1 MSARAI
7 TYLPTLATEQAAA
20 MSRNKK
26 TALITQLL
34 SLVIFLDTMLI
45 HLLCFSD
52 PFNDIEKLLLWVE
65 ACLVMAYY
73 RKIFK
78 PLIRYITR
86 LQLSGRVRRP
96 IQRRRYADPSAVF
109 VHVLRLKLYNAYCVF
124 QKRHDWWIAVFQGVI
139 HENNN
144 LMNFSTRSLPEIL
157 AESVLMSTIP
167 TPSMRN
173 PASIGN
179 WLCSLPRTSSRVPN
193 YQRLYDIRLD
203 REEIYQR
210 WNLNSDHEVARSGSV
225 ACVSAVLFDQT
236 RFGPG
241 QQRVINGIVGSF
253 RRSFHHNVSQICG
266 YTELECRALP
276 ANHPDKAQVENELPM
291 VKKQAILGL
300 DMNILG
306 PPTNAVLDEFRQ
318 RAIGLAYSGQ
328 TFALK
333 ARCYA
338 CRLIYPFA
346 WPQGAQHVVLNR
358 DKDLETVAELD
369 LKRIGANCG
378 CCGEALSFVQA
389 MWHIKQGDALMH
401 IYP

>member
-1 MSARAI
+1 
-7 TYLPTLATEQAAA
+7 
-20 MSRNKK
+20 
-26 TALITQLL
+26 
-34 SLVIFLDTMLI
+34 
-45 HLLCFSD
+45 
-52 PFNDIEKLLLWVE
+52 
-65 ACLVMAYY
+65 MAYY

-78 PLIRYITR
+78 PLIRYMTR
-86 LQLSGRVRRP
+86 LQLSGRVRNP
-96 IQRRRYADPSAVF
+96 IQGRRYADPSAVF
-109 VHVLRLKLYNAYCVF
+109 AHVLRLKLYNAYCVF

-139 HENNN
+139 HENSN

-157 AESVLMSTIP
+157 AESLLMSTIP
-167 TPSMRN
+167 TPSM
-173 PASIGN
+173 
-179 WLCSLPRTSSRVPN
+179 
-193 YQRLYDIRLD
+193 Q
-203 REEIYQR
+203 
-210 WNLNSDHEVARSGSV
+210 
-225 ACVSAVLFDQT
+225 
-236 RFGPG
+236 
-241 QQRVINGIVGSF
+241 
-253 RRSFHHNVSQICG
+253 
-266 YTELECRALP
+266 CRALP
-276 ANHPDKAQVENELPM
+276 ADHPDKERVKNELPM

-333 ARCYA
+333 PRCYA

-369 LKRIGANCG
+369 LNRIGAKCG

-389 MWHIKQGDALMH
+389 MWHIKQGGALMH

>member
-1 MSARAI
+1 
-7 TYLPTLATEQAAA
+7 
-20 MSRNKK
+20 
-26 TALITQLL
+26 
-34 SLVIFLDTMLI
+34 
-45 HLLCFSD
+45 
-52 PFNDIEKLLLWVE
+52 LLWVE

-78 PLIRYITR
+78 PLIRYMTR

-139 HENNN
+139 HENSN

-167 TPSMRN
+167 TPTSMRN

-179 WLCSLPRTSSRVPN
+179 WLCSLPVTSSRVPN

-225 ACVSAVLFDQT
+225 ACVSAVWIEGYLATGSTLIKWGDELATLRVGRGTLTLRDWFREQRQT

-253 RRSFHHNVSQICG
+253 RRSFHFNVSQICG

-276 ANHPDKAQVENELPM
+276 ANHADKERVENELPM

-333 ARCYA
+333 PRCYA

-369 LKRIGANCG
+369 LKRTGANGG

-389 MWHIKQGDALMH
+389 MWHIKQGNALMH